1 MSQQLSLIIPTYNER
16 NNIEPLVKLLDSAL
30 KGIAW
35 EAVFVDDNSKDGTR
49 DIITQLAGKDDR
61 IRIIHRI
68 GRRGLSSACIEGM
81 LATTAPFIAVM
92 DADLQH
98 DEKLLP
104 VMLKQILEKS
114 DLDIVVGSRYVDQG
128 SFGNLASRR
137 KWISQFATNI
147 SRLLIKSDLKDSMS
161 GFFMLRRTFLN
172 LVVER
177 LSGKGFKILLDIF
190 ASSPIKVRFSE
201 IPYKFRSRQTGE
213 SKLDTLVIWEYVVL
227 LADKCIGKVVPFRF
241 ILFVMVGLAGSV
253 LHLLIL
259 LIGLKGLNLNFLE
272 AQMAATFVA
281 MTSNYTLDNIFTYRD
296 MRLKGK
302 SFLIGLMSFYIVCS
316 IGAFVNIQ
324 IAFYLYNNNIT
335 WWLAGLLGALV
346 GAVWN
351 YAVSMTVTWRK
362 KS

>member
-1 MSQQLSLIIPTYNER
+1 MSEQLSLIIPAYNER

-49 DIITQLAGKDDR
+49 DIIYQLAGKDDR

-81 LATTAPFIAVM
+81 LATTAPFMAVM

-104 VMLKQILEKS
+104 VMLKQLLEKS

-137 KWISQFATNI
+137 KWISQFATGI

-161 GFFMLRRTFLN
+161 GFFMLRRTFFN
-172 LVVER
+172 VVVER

-190 ASSPIKVRFSE
+190 ASSPRKVRFSE
-201 IPYKFRSRQTGE
+201 IPYKFRSRRAGE

-227 LADKCIGKVVPFRF
+227 LADKCIGKIIPFRF
-241 ILFVMVGLAGSV
+241 VMFVMVGLAGSV
-253 LHLLIL
+253 LHLVIL
-259 LIGLKGLNLNFLE
+259 FIGLKILNINFLS

-296 MRLKGK
+296 MRLKGRA
-302 SFLIGLMSFYIVCS
+302 FFIGLLTFYVVCS

-324 IAFYLYNNNIT
+324 IAFYLYENNIT

-362 KS
+362 KG

>member
-1 MSQQLSLIIPTYNER
+1 MSKQISLIIPTYNER
-16 NNIEPLVKLLDSAL
+16 DNIKPLVKLLDSVL

-35 EAVFVDDNSKDGTR
+35 EAVFVDDNSKDGTLVV
-49 DIITQLAGKDDR
+49 IHELAEKDDR

-81 LATTAPFIAVM
+81 LATTTPFMAVM

-104 VMLKQILEKS
+104 FMLQQLRDNN
-114 DLDIVVGSRYVDQG
+114 DLDMVVGSRYINQG
-128 SFGNLASRR
+128 SLGNIASRR
-137 KWISQFATNI
+137 KWISRFATNI

-172 LVVER
+172 VVVER

-190 ASSPIKVRFSE
+190 ASSPRKVRFSE

-213 SKLDTLVIWEYVVL
+213 SKLDTLVVWEYVVL

-253 LHLLIL
+253 LHVLIL
-259 LIGLKGLNLNFLE
+259 LIGLKGLKMNFLS

-296 MRLKGK
+296 MRLKGR
-302 SFLIGLMSFYIVCS
+302 SFFIGLMTFYVVCS

-324 IAFYLYNNNIT
+324 IAFYLYNKNIS
-335 WWLAGLLGALV
+335 WWLSGLLGALI